1 MGRCV
6 DMVWGRHASRSPRT
20 DTWVPKSGLAPR
32 SCPGPVR
39 TDAAAREH
47 HLVVDQCLASVARRF
62 FPFASQGLRE
72 RHMQPHRVRRAARWS
87 LRWKNQKRLAT
98 ECSVATVRVATA
110 WCAAAASA
118 LLSSPSARRNA
129 CLPPAE
135 TARCMVRAVSLKRAR
150 SSGAVGLE
158 SGTRGKGAA
167 APRGSSTCRCRC
179 RCRCR
184 CWCRCWCWYWC
195 WYWYWCWCRCRSA
208 RSLARDGFRN
218 HAAGREFERHDHL
231 LEPAAGLF
239 VQSDFERRRH
249 PGEGT
254 AGPAAAPVRAT
265 DPGTTVGTGF
275 AVFLRMRRATGGDSL
290 RLGAKRWWNP
300 HVGIEAHQHA
310 GQLQRAPQT
319 GRHF

>member
-1 MGRCV
+1 
-6 DMVWGRHASRSPRT
+6 
-20 DTWVPKSGLAPR
+20 
-32 SCPGPVR
+32 
-39 TDAAAREH
+39 
-47 HLVVDQCLASVARRF
+47 
-62 FPFASQGLRE
+62 
-72 RHMQPHRVRRAARWS
+72 MQPHRVRRAAPVV
-87 LRWKNQKRLAT
+87 
-98 ECSVATVRVATA
+98 VAVEEPEAPRHRVQGRDRAGRDRVVRGGGQ
-110 WCAAAASA
+110 
-118 LLSSPSARRNA
+118 
-129 CLPPAE
+129 
-135 TARCMVRAVSLKRAR
+135 RAVQFAVCPQERVPVAGRDGTLHAACDLAEARAINR
-150 SSGAVGLE
+150 
-158 SGTRGKGAA
+158 RA
-167 APRGSSTCRCRC
+167 APRRSTRDQPVEF
-179 RCRCR
+179 
-184 CWCRCWCWYWC
+184 
-195 WYWYWCWCRCRSA
+195 A
-208 RSLARDGFRN
+208 PGLEHLQLLAHVDAGHDHPAPGQDLNQVLAGKALQRLADRRRADADPLAQNGFRD